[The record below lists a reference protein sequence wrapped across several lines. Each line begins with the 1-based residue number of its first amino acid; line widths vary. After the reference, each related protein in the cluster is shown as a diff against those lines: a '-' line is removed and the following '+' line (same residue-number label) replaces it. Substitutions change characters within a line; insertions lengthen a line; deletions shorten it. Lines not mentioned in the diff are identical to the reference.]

1 MHFQCPS
8 CKEIVSAADGQY
20 GKKMNCQKC
29 SCPVLTPDSAFGAGI
44 VIGDFIIIKKLG
56 AGGAGVVYLAH
67 QISLDRPAAL
77 KIIREAASDASD
89 DPVNDLI
96 REARSAAKLN
106 HPNIVQAYA
115 VGEDDGIFYFAM
127 EYVEGETMK
136 SVLKREQT
144 IDPKRAAEIIK
155 QIADALQCA
164 WEKQKLT
171 HRDIK
176 PDNIMLTDSNQAK
189 LADLG
194 LSRRAGEH
202 HEEDDSDEVM
212 GTPQYISPE
221 QLTGAPVDTRSDIYS
236 LGATFFQ
243 FVTGRFPYEGPDV
256 DEIAKQHVIGNLTPP
271 REINHNIPEEINYI
285 IVKMMAR
292 YPDKRYQTPGELSAA
307 LEAYLHPTAASG
319 GIRSAALG
327 AAQQQAE
334 ASGGGLRAG
343 GMKVLEAPKSSGSSL
358 KGAFHRP
365 DHTGEKEVPHTIGI
379 GVPTSLD
386 SILPPTV
393 KPKVGKVDAPP
404 PGSKGAAKLDV
415 HEKKSNSAVI
425 MLVILVV
432 LGVVIGAAMVTM
444 KKSSRND
451 ADTRPQGDDGSGAS
465 EVVVVTPTVSVDP
478 AEVFT
483 LPAPVVE
490 VSIQEELQNRYMNFI
505 LACRTAALNDD
516 VEIFRSISTA
526 FENESAAMAERS
538 PAEQRQLKAMLDNS
552 RRALL
557 LYADGLKV
565 KRAFGEGEGLVGIL
579 VDYQSRPYKLTAVTE
594 GVLTFTPEGH
604 AGQEFQIEAAQFAM
618 VNNNMRNMFFNQVGQ
633 KIGVQEALYAYLFY
647 MGGYPALQGMQS
659 TKITRFQQQD
669 FERSYF
675 RAVLKYGTEDEK
687 TQLGTTYGS
696 YDNLT
701 WARRNLDK

>member
-29 SCPVLTPDSAFGAGI
+29 ACPVLTPESAFGAGI

-77 KIIREAASDASD
+77 KIIREASSDASD

-115 VGEDDGIFYFAM
+115 VGEDNGIFYFAM

-136 SVLKREQT
+136 SVLKREQA
-144 IDPKRAAEIIK
+144 IEPKRAAEIIK

-176 PDNIMLTDSNQAK
+176 PDNIMLTESNQAK

-202 HEEDDSDEVM
+202 HDEDDSDEVM

-221 QLTGAPVDTRSDIYS
+221 QLTGAAVDTRSDIYS

-271 REINHNIPEEINYI
+271 REINHNVPEDVNAI
-285 IVKMMAR
+285 IMKMMAR
-292 YPDKRYQTPGELSAA
+292 YPEKRYQTPGELSAA
-307 LEAYLHPTAASG
+307 LDVYLHPASAPSG
-319 GIRSAALG
+319 GIRAAALG
-327 AAQQQAE
+327 AAQQQADV
-334 ASGGGLRAG
+334 SGGGLRAG
-343 GMKVLEAPKSSGSSL
+343 GMKVLDAPKSSGSSL

-379 GVPTSLD
+379 GVPTSLEN
-386 SILPPTV
+386 ILPPTA
-393 KPKVGKVDAPP
+393 KPKVGKVEAPP
-404 PGSKGAAKLDV
+404 PGSKGAATITV

-425 MLVILVV
+425 MVVVLVV
-432 LGVVIGAAMVTM
+432 LGAVICGVLFTMKGTPKRNVSQSEAIGAEDNPVPDVVPTTM
-444 KKSSRND
+444 LE
-451 ADTRPQGDDGSGAS
+451 PDD
-465 EVVVVTPTVSVDP
+465 
-478 AEVFT
+478 VFT
-483 LPAPVVE
+483 SPAPVEGVAL
-490 VSIQEELQNRYMNFI
+490 QDELQNRYMNFV
-505 LACRTAALNDD
+505 LACHMAAETDD
-516 VEIFRSISTA
+516 VDMFRAIA
-526 FENESAAMAERS
+526 AAVESASTEIAERS
-538 PAEQRQLKAMLDNS
+538 ASEQRQLKLMLDNS
-552 RRALL
+552 RRVLF
-557 LYADGLKV
+557 LYSDGLKV
-565 KRAFGEGEGLVGIL
+565 KKALQEGDSLVGVKL
-579 VDYQSRPYKLTAVTE
+579 DYQNRPYRLTQAE
-594 GVLTFTPEGH
+594 NGLLTFAPDGH
-604 AGQEFQIEAAQFAM
+604 AGQEFQADALQIAGAGSN
-618 VNNNMRNMFFNQVGQ
+618 VRNMFFNQIGE
-633 KIGVQEALYAYLFY
+633 KLGVQEPLYAYLFY
-647 MGGYPALQGMQS
+647 LGRYPALVGMSS

-669 FERSYF
+669 LERCYF
-675 RAVLKYGTEDEK
+675 RGVLKYGSDEEK
-687 TQLGTTYGS
+687 LQVGAAYGS